1 MYNSNNRNNVD
12 DYDRSATI
20 KFVAIGAISFIAL
33 TGFVGACSYIRPK
46 YNIWAA
52 EQEGMA
58 QYAQA
63 EQNRKIAVL
72 EAKAKF
78 EAALALAEAEVARA
92 NGVAH
97 ANEIIGA
104 SLKNNE
110 SYLRW
115 LWIQNLESGSNSVIY
130 IPTEAG
136 LPILEAGK
144 R

>member
-1 MYNSNNRNNVD
+1 MYNRNNVD

>member
-1 MYNSNNRNNVD
+1 MYNSNNRNSVE
-12 DYDRSATI
+12 DYNRSATI

-136 LPILEAGK
+136 LPLLEAGK

>member
-1 MYNSNNRNNVD
+1 MYNRNNVD

-136 LPILEAGK
+136 LPLLEAGK